1 MSRTVT
7 VRLND
12 EEAKIY
18 FKYSEFN
25 NLPLSTLMKEA
36 LMEKIENEIDLKAVL
51 DYEKRLANN
60 EVEFYSLE
68 VAEKMIDYWGSSME
82 KYYTVVIERNALKQL
97 SKIDNSQRILLLS
110 YIKKNLDGTSNP
122 RATGKP
128 LKGNL
133 KDYWRYRIG
142 NFRIIADIVDQEV
155 RIIIIDIG
163 HRKEIYENY

>member
-1 MSRTVT
+1 M
-7 VRLND
+7 D
-12 EEAKIY
+12 
-18 FKYSEFN
+18 
-25 NLPLSTLMKEA
+25 
-36 LMEKIENEIDLKAVL
+36 
-51 DYEKRLANN
+51 
-60 EVEFYSLE
+60 
-68 VAEKMIDYWGSSME
+68 
-82 KYYTVVIERNALKQL
+82 KYYTVVIEKNALKQL
-97 SKIDNSQRILLLS
+97 SKIDPSQRILLLS

-163 HRKEIYENY
+163 HRKEVYENY

>member
-68 VAEKMIDYWGSSME
+68 VAEKMIDY
-82 KYYTVVIERNALKQL
+82 
-97 SKIDNSQRILLLS
+97 
-110 YIKKNLDGTSNP
+110 
-122 RATGKP
+122 
-128 LKGNL
+128 
-133 KDYWRYRIG
+133 
-142 NFRIIADIVDQEV
+142 
-155 RIIIIDIG
+155 
-163 HRKEIYENY
+163 